1 MTDSQNTI
9 LVFGGAGFI
18 GTNICLSALQRGRRV
33 VVFDDLSRPGVEANL
48 KRIVEI
54 GGERVE
60 TVIEDIRDEKAVA
73 DVLGRHSEVDAVFH
87 MAGQVAVT
95 TSLIDPRADFEAN
108 LAGTINIL
116 EAIRT
121 GGIEPAFV
129 FASTNKVYGDLHGVD
144 VEEGKSRFNF
154 KGFSNGIGESFPLSF
169 STPYG
174 CSKGA
179 ADQYVLDYARHFGLR
194 SVVMRQSCI
203 YGPNQ
208 FGVVDQ
214 GWIAWFTIA
223 AMLGRPITIYGN
235 GKQVRDALYVDDLI
249 GAYWAAV
256 ERIDAV
262 KGEAFNIGGG
272 KYNISLLELLALLE
286 ELLSRKIEIDF
297 APERT
302 GDQKVFVCDTEKAAR
317 ELDWTPSTDLREGLK
332 RLIEWVEDNRDAI
345 STA

>member
-1 MTDSQNTI
+1 MTTDSMKT

-18 GTNICLSALQRGRRV
+18 GTNICLSALDRGGRV
-33 VVFDDLSRPGVEANL
+33 VVFDDLSRSGVKANL
-48 KRIVEI
+48 GRIVES

-60 TVIEDIRDEKAVA
+60 TVIGDVRDRKAVA
-73 DVLGRHSEVDAVFH
+73 DVLGCNPGVDTVFH

-95 TSLIDPRADFEAN
+95 TSLLDPRADFEAN

-116 EAIRT
+116 ETIRT
-121 GGIEPAFV
+121 GGIDPAFV
-129 FASTNKVYGDLHGVD
+129 FASTNKVYGDLRGVA
-144 VEEGKSRFNF
+144 VEEGERRFNF
-154 KGFSNGIGESFPLSF
+154 KDFPKGIDESFPLSF

-179 ADQYVLDYARHFGLR
+179 ADQYVLDYAKHFGLR

-208 FGVVDQ
+208 FGAVDQ

-223 AMLGRPITIYGN
+223 AMLGKPITIYGN

-249 GAYWAAV
+249 DAYWAAIG
-256 ERIDAV
+256 RIDAV
-262 KGEAFNIGGG
+262 KGEAFNLGGG
-272 KYNISLLELLALLE
+272 KYNVSLLELLALLE

-297 APERT
+297 APERA
-302 GDQKVFVCDTEKAAR
+302 GDQKVFVCDTQKAAR
-317 ELDWTPSTDLREGLK
+317 ELDWTPSTDLRKGLK
-332 RLIEWVEDNRDAI
+332 NLIEWVDGNRDVLSA
-345 STA
+345 

>member
-1 MTDSQNTI
+1 MTKPIHKI

-18 GTNICLSALQRGRRV
+18 GTNICLSALQRGCRV
-33 VVFDDLSRPGVEANL
+33 VIFDDLSRPGVEANL
-48 KRIVEI
+48 ERIIES

-60 TVIEDIRDEKAVA
+60 TVIEDIRDAKAVA
-73 DVLGRHSEVDAVFH
+73 DVVGRNPDLDALFH

-95 TSLIDPRADFEAN
+95 TSLLDPRADFEAN
-108 LAGTINIL
+108 LAGTINVL
-116 EAIRT
+116 EAVRT
-121 GGIEPAFV
+121 GGIDPAFV
-129 FASTNKVYGDLHGVD
+129 FASTNKVYGELRDVA
-144 VEEGKSRFNF
+144 VEEGKKRFHF
-154 KGFSNGIGESFPLSF
+154 KDFPKGIDESFPLQF

-179 ADQYVLDYARHFGLR
+179 AEQYVLDYARHFGLR
-194 SVVMRQSCI
+194 AVVMRQSCI

-208 FGVVDQ
+208 FGAVDQ

-223 AMLGRPITIYGN
+223 AMLGKRITIYGN

-249 GAYWAAV
+249 DAYWTAV
-256 ERIDAV
+256 DRIDAV

-272 KYNISLLELLALLE
+272 KYSVSLLELLALLE
-286 ELLSRKIEIDF
+286 DLLSRKIEVDF

-317 ELDWTPSTDLREGLK
+317 ELDWAPSTDLPEGLK
-332 RLIEWVEDNRDAI
+332 SLIGWVDGNRDALLA
-345 STA
+345 S